1 MKKIANF
8 LRPLLFATKIYDGHC
23 YAAAAAAFLPK
34 RVIFDGWEEK
44 LDALEPEAAN
54 EKKFR
59 DPGQSHLKINFASTE
74 NLFRL
79 LVGPNDSFQYSSLK
93 YANRISLAMSSF

>member
-23 YAAAAAAFLPK
+23 YAAAAAFLPK

-59 DPGQSHLKINFASTE
+59 DPGL
-74 NLFRL
+74 
-79 LVGPNDSFQYSSLK
+79 
-93 YANRISLAMSSF
+93 